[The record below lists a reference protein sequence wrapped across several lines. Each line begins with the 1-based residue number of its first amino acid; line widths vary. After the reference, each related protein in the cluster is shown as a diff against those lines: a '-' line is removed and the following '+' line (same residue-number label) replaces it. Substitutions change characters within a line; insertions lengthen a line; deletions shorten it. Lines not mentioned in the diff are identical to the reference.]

1 MENQIEKLQLIF
13 AAKELVEALD
23 NIALPEHKLTHSE
36 WELTER
42 LQVILSKLHSL

>member
-1 MENQIEKLQLIF
+1 MENQTEKLQLIF
-13 AAKELVEALD
+13 AAKELVEAL
-23 NIALPEHKLTHSE
+23 NKIALPDYKLSHSE